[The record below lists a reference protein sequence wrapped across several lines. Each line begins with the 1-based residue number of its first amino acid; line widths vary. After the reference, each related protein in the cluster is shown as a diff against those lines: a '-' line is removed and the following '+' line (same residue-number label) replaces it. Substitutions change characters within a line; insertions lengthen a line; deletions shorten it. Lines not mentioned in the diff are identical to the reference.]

1 MVCRRSESQAVE
13 ETCFICFSLGCLP
26 IASSLGVAQQT
37 RDVFTVEG
45 DARRIMRR
53 SLKQGICVHK
63 ILSSLGRTE
72 DGGGVG
78 ASLGFFRGASML
90 AGCVHG
96 EAWVQAAAF
105 GGFGNFCGQSLEGY
119 LH

>member
-1 MVCRRSESQAVE
+1 ME
-13 ETCFICFSLGCLP
+13 EACFICFSLGCLP
-26 IASSLGVAQQT
+26 NTSNLGVAQQT

-45 DARRIMRR
+45 DSCRIMR
-53 SLKQGICVHK
+53 SLTRGVCVHK

-78 ASLGFFRGASML
+78 ASLGFFGGASML
-90 AGCVHG
+90 AGCVQG
-96 EAWVQAAAF
+96 EVWVQAAAF
-105 GGFGNFCGQSLEGY
+105 GGFGNFCGQSLEGC